1 MTPPSSQIR
10 IESFTDFEDRISE
23 IKERIRTLNPTRAML
38 QSEPLYRGQ
47 ANAEWELMTT
57 LERFLPDAIIQVNRY
72 NSYLAR
78 ARATVETVT
87 CQKWPF
93 SDVRELSMDH
103 FFDELPNFEF
113 MVYAR
118 HHGFPSP
125 LLDWTRSPYIALYF
139 AFANASPSQ
148 DAALFAF
155 IKSPEGMRSA
165 SRREPQISELP
176 HHKTTHP
183 RHFAQQSRY
192 TICVR
197 NPEGPEDWEYCPHE
211 LVIQQGRVNQDL
223 LQKFVLPAALRL
235 EILDRLDHMNIN
247 GYTLFNNEDGLMKS
261 LAFREIEAL
270 EARRRGEI

>member
-1 MTPPSSQIR
+1 MTNPSSQIR
-10 IESFTDFEDRISE
+10 IESFSDLEDRIVE
-23 IKERIRTLNPTRAML
+23 IKERLRTLNPARTML
-38 QSEPLYRGQ
+38 QSDPLYRGQ
-47 ANAEWELMTT
+47 ANAEWGLKTT
-57 LERFLPDAIIQVNRY
+57 LERFIPDDNIQVNRY
-72 NSYLAR
+72 NLYLAR

-87 CQKWPF
+87 SQKWPF
-93 SDVRELSMDH
+93 SDVRELSMES
-103 FFDELPNFEF
+103 FFDEPPNFEF

-118 HHGFPSP
+118 HHGYPSP

-139 AFANASPSQ
+139 AFANASPSH

-155 IKSPEGMRSA
+155 IKSPEGMRRA
-165 SRREPQISELP
+165 SLREPQISELP
-176 HHKTTHP
+176 YHKTTHP

-211 LVIQQGRVNQDL
+211 LVIQQGSVNQDL
-223 LQKFVLPAALRL
+223 LQKFILPAALRL

-247 GYTLFNNEDGLMKS
+247 DYTLFNNEDGLLKS